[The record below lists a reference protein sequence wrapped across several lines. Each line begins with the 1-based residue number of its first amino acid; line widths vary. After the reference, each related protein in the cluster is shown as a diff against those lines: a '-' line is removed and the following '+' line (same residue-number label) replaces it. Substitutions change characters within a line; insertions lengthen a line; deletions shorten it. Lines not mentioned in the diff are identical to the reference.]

1 MTTSASFIDQKIDVA
16 AQFKAHV
23 TEEISR
29 TYFSYGKIDAWPD
42 ESSPNSA
49 IATVSTM
56 YDVWNNMIG
65 GEVVSGADLQHVIP
79 RYNWTTNTTYFAYD
93 DKNPQM
99 NDGNVKFYVVTSDYN
114 VYKCIANNFGSNS
127 TSMPTAVNPDAT
139 TLTPDGYVWKYMYTV
154 SDNDK
159 LRFMTNEY
167 LPVKT
172 LTGDDGSR
180 QWAVQSASIE
190 GGIEA
195 ILLITGGENYNSAPT
210 ITITGDGVGA
220 SATATI
226 NTISNTVNNI
236 IVTAVGQSYSFANV
250 TFSGN
255 GGSNAEARVIISP
268 FGGHGSDPL
277 FELGGRN
284 LILNKR
290 LTDTE
295 EDILPVSNKYRQ
307 IALIKTPKIANTTN
321 IFSNTVFFQGYTISV
336 NPTGSGDYEENELL
350 YQGTDISSATFRGNI
365 LTWNAATSVITTIN
379 NTGTLS
385 SGLLIG
391 ANSGVSRELTSFE
404 TGALE
409 PYSGK
414 VLYTDNI
421 KPITRNIDQTEDFK
435 IIIKF

>member
-1 MTTSASFIDQKIDVA
+1 MTTSASFIDQKVDIA
-16 AQFKAHV
+16 AQYKEHI
-23 TEEISR
+23 TEEVSR
-29 TYFSYGKIDAWPD
+29 VYFSYGKIDAWPD
-42 ESSPNSA
+42 ENSPNSA
-49 IATVSTM
+49 VATVSTM
-56 YDVWNNMIG
+56 YEVWSNMIG
-65 GEVVSGADLQHVIP
+65 GEVVSGADLNHVIP
-79 RYNWTTNTTYFAYD
+79 RYDWTANTVYFAYD

-99 NDGNVKFYVVTSDYN
+99 NDGNVEFYAVTSDYN
-114 VYKCIANNFGSNS
+114 VYKCIANNFGANS
-127 TSMPTAVNPDAT
+127 TSMPTSVNPDAT

-159 LRFMTNEY
+159 LRFMTSEY

-180 QWAVQSASIE
+180 QWAVQAAATD

-195 ILLITGGENYNSAPT
+195 IVLTSGGENYNTAPT
-210 ITITGDGVGA
+210 ITITGDGTGA

-250 TFSGN
+250 TFSGG
-255 GGSNAEARVIISP
+255 GGSNAEARAIISP

-277 FELGGRN
+277 HELGGRT

-290 LTDTE
+290 LSDSE
-295 EDILPVSNKYRQ
+295 EDILPVTNKYRQ
-307 IALIKTPKIANTTN
+307 IALIRTPKTANTN
-321 IFSNTVFFQGYTISV
+321 NVFSNTVFFQGFTISV
-336 NPTGSGDYEENELL
+336 SSAGSGDYVENELL
-350 YQGTDISSATFRGNI
+350 YQGTDVSNTTFRGNI

-385 SGLLIG
+385 SGLLVG
-391 ANSGVSRELTSFE
+391 ANSGVSRELVSFE
-404 TGALE
+404 TGDLE
-409 PYSGK
+409 PYSGQ

-421 KPITRNIDQTEDFK
+421 KPITRDNDQTEDFK